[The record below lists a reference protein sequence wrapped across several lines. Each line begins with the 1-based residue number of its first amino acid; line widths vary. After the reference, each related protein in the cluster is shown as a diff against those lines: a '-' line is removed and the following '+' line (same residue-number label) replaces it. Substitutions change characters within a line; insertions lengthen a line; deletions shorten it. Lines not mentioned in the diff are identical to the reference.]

1 MGGSLHLDCNP
12 TTTVPEH
19 SEGEGE
25 EVSTMRGHRL
35 VVTLL
40 AAFSMAAMLLSGL
53 LVLPPRSGDEVAAP
67 DSAGQPVETSQ
78 AVSEEDLVLLGR
90 RRPGHEGIKARMGW
104 FVLGGTVIAA
114 DINPTLA
121 GNRSYKV
128 VLKVKHQ
135 GEWVRCGA
143 MRTRN
148 VMVEE
153 YVPELAWF
161 TRGPRPHEAA
171 IFADL
176 YGPFD
181 TIKCPGNPKGA
192 KKYRIVLPKQH
203 GFERTISRVF
213 RIQQ

>member
-1 MGGSLHLDCNP
+1 
-12 TTTVPEH
+12 
-19 SEGEGE
+19 
-25 EVSTMRGHRL
+25 MRTNRL
-35 VVTLL
+35 LVTLL

-53 LVLPPRSGDEVAAP
+53 LVLSPRLGDEVAAP
-67 DSAGQPVETSQ
+67 ETTGQLVETSQ
-78 AVSEEDLVLLGR
+78 AISVDEVLLLGR

-114 DINPTLA
+114 DINPTLP

-135 GEWVRCGA
+135 GDWVRCGA

-171 IFADL
+171 VFADL